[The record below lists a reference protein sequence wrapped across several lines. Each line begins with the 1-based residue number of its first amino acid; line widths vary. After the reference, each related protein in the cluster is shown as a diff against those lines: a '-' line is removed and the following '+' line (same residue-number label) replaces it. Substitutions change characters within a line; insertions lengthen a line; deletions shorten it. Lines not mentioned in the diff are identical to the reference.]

1 MRNIFWKFSELNIY
15 SAAVPDRMHHCDLG
29 LFNYQVNFA
38 RNYIQLYCRKDGINE
53 FDKHLAKIP
62 RFPELKI
69 FKSGLGNIA
78 RFTAAEFRNMMKQLV
93 FVIDGL
99 IVAKRKSNLSLFQAK
114 QHDSKLVD
122 LFVFWNRMYIFSRK
136 DTFTDSELD
145 NFQKMIIDWAN
156 KFINLFTPIADTEMK
171 YPKLHNWQHHIIDA
185 IRNYGTINGFTTE
198 TYESLHKF
206 YIKAPY
212 RMSNRRDATSQII
225 NLKHRQI
232 KTLGGIEGSFTL
244 DTFNDFVDEYRTTHF
259 LALEA
264 EKAFEVLIDSLNQYF
279 DLIENITDKD
289 VEATI
294 IKWYT
299 SAFIREVDTIRA
311 KSNYYNAPAFSDI
324 AINMNEEEAEK
335 YNTIDGILMLFG
347 LKIPGHNEQELALV
361 HWYDFKYNDL
371 HRLFKYDCP
380 YVKHIPMFT
389 VIAIESIIE
398 PVHIIPC
405 FNKTNEYFVNYF
417 IF

>member
-1 MRNIFWKFSELNIY
+1 
-15 SAAVPDRMHHCDLG
+15 
-29 LFNYQVNFA
+29 
-38 RNYIQLYCRKDGINE
+38 
-53 FDKHLAKIP
+53 
-62 RFPELKI
+62 
-69 FKSGLGNIA
+69 
-78 RFTAAEFRNMMKQLV
+78 
-93 FVIDGL
+93 
-99 IVAKRKSNLSLFQAK
+99 
-114 QHDSKLVD
+114 
-122 LFVFWNRMYIFSRK
+122 
-136 DTFTDSELD
+136 
-145 NFQKMIIDWAN
+145 MIIDWAN

-185 IRNYGTINGFTTE
+185 IRNYGAINGFTTE

-225 NLKHRQI
+225 NLVRHDSILNYLQKITSPPSIKKHRQI
-232 KTLGGIEGSFTL
+232 RTLGGIEGSFTL

-279 DLIENITDKD
+279 DLIENITNKD
-289 VEATI
+289 IEATI

-324 AINMNEEEAEK
+324 AINMNKEEAEK
-335 YNTIDGILMLFG
+335 YNTIDGVCFAKILMLFG
-347 LKIPGHNEQELALV
+347 LKIPSHDEQELALV

-371 HRLFKYDCP
+371 HCLFKYDCS
-380 YVKHIPMFT
+380 YVKRIPMFT

>member
-1 MRNIFWKFSELNIY
+1 
-15 SAAVPDRMHHCDLG
+15 
-29 LFNYQVNFA
+29 
-38 RNYIQLYCRKDGINE
+38 
-53 FDKHLAKIP
+53 
-62 RFPELKI
+62 
-69 FKSGLGNIA
+69 
-78 RFTAAEFRNMMKQLV
+78 
-93 FVIDGL
+93 
-99 IVAKRKSNLSLFQAK
+99 
-114 QHDSKLVD
+114 
-122 LFVFWNRMYIFSRK
+122 
-136 DTFTDSELD
+136 
-145 NFQKMIIDWAN
+145 
-156 KFINLFTPIADTEMK
+156 MK

-185 IRNYGTINGFTTE
+185 IRNYGAINGFTTE

-225 NLKHRQI
+225 NLVRHDSILNYLQKITSPPSIKKHRQI
-232 KTLGGIEGSFTL
+232 RTLGGIEGSFTL

-347 LKIPGHNEQELALV
+347 LKIPGHDEQELALV

-380 YVKHIPMFT
+380 YVKRIPMFT